1 MVNVLLNFHANRRL
15 LTRRSLLSLKQI
27 SCAILLAAAAA
38 VACAKD
44 EPDPNKRELT
54 QREKDSILGSSQ
66 IPGAKAVNRAMKSAD
81 SANARQARLDSAE
94 KAP

>member
-1 MVNVLLNFHANRRL
+1 M
-15 LTRRSLLSLKQI
+15 SLKQI
-27 SCAILLAAAAA
+27 SCGILLVAAVAA